1 MWNGNS
7 VDAPAVKVGSS
18 EEMKAMLLRAPKE
31 MSTSWF
37 WLCFAALLVK
47 GLPRLDITCFVY
59 IGRGKTSMGRAPDM
73 RTCSHFVWP
82 VPKVAMN
89 SQGMLHALSLGRST
103 LRR

>member
-7 VDAPAVKVGSS
+7 ADAPAVKVGSS

-47 GLPRLDITCFVY
+47 GLPRLDITCSVY
-59 IGRGKTSMGRAPDM
+59 IGRGKTSMGRAPDV

-82 VPKVAMN
+82 VQKVAMN